1 MTEFTPGLVLLSLLL
16 GVVVIALPSILRRG
30 EGGEGGDTA
39 LDWLRLRRAELDAD
53 AESLYADA
61 ELRVLEEGYG
71 SDTLGVQPVALGAA
85 AAPASLGLPAR
96 GALWLLLIA
105 MTALLY
111 AQLGARDDVLLGA
124 RMENLEG
131 ASPEEISN
139 LIDRIAKR
147 SAERP
152 DNADYLVLLGQYY
165 TGAERHGDA
174 LAAYEQLLTLF
185 PDNAE
190 MLARAAQAEFLTGDR
205 TLTAQVKA
213 RAEQSLAIDPA
224 QRTALGTLGIAA
236 FEAEAYDQALRYW
249 ERLIAFE
256 VPGSP
261 GYELLASVIEEARRR
276 GSDLDDSSVQEATTS
291 ALLTVEVVE
300 PEGVTLP
307 VGMTVF
313 VLARPAGSE
322 QRMPLAVVK
331 RLVQGWPLQVAL
343 DDSAGMAGQK
353 LSAHTEVDLE
363 VQVSPSGQP
372 GAANASWIATVEA
385 VSVPSSGP
393 IRMVLAPVDGR

>member
-1 MTEFTPGLVLLSLLL
+1 VTEFTPGLVLLSVLL
-16 GVVVIALPSILRRG
+16 GVVVIALPSILRR
-30 EGGEGGDTA
+30 GEGGDTA

-53 AESLYADA
+53 ADSLYADA

-71 SDTLGVQPVALGAA
+71 PDTLDGQPEIRGAA

-96 GALWLLLIA
+96 AVLWLLLATI
-105 MTALLY
+105 TALLY

-124 RMENLEG
+124 QMENLEG
-131 ASPEEISN
+131 ATPAEISD

-190 MLARAAQAEFLTGDR
+190 MLARAAQAEFLAGDR
-205 TLTAQVKA
+205 TLTAQVRA

-276 GSDLDDSSVQEATTS
+276 GGSDLDDSSVRDATTS

-300 PEGVTLP
+300 PEGVTVP

-331 RLVQGWPLQVAL
+331 RRVQGWPLQVVL

-372 GAANASWIATVEA
+372 GAANASWIAAVEA

>member
-1 MTEFTPGLVLLSLLL
+1 MTEFTPGLVLLSVLL
-16 GVVVIALPSILRRG
+16 GVVVIALPSILRR
-30 EGGEGGDTA
+30 GEGGDTA

-53 AESLYADA
+53 ADSLYADA

-71 SDTLGVQPVALGAA
+71 PDTVDGQTPTLGPA

-96 GALWLLLIA
+96 AVLWLLLA
-105 MTALLY
+105 TMTAVLY

-124 RMENLEG
+124 QMENLEG
-131 ASPEEISN
+131 ATPAEISA

-190 MLARAAQAEFLTGDR
+190 MLARAAQAEFLAGDR

-249 ERLIAFE
+249 ERLLAFE

-276 GSDLDDSSVQEATTS
+276 GGSDLDDSAVQEATTS
-291 ALLTVEVVE
+291 ALLTVEIVE
-300 PEGVTLP
+300 PEGVTVP

-331 RLVQGWPLQVAL
+331 RRVQGWPLQVAL

-372 GAANASWIATVEA
+372 GAANARWIATVEA

>member
-1 MTEFTPGLVLLSLLL
+1 MTELTPGLLLLGSLL
-16 GVVVIALPSILRRG
+16 GVVIIGLPSVLRRG
-30 EGGEGGDTA
+30 EDGDTA

-53 AESLYADA
+53 ADSLYADA
-61 ELRVLEEGYG
+61 ELRVLEEGVG
-71 SDTLGVQPVALGAA
+71 PDTLDGQHGTLGAA
-85 AAPASLGLPAR
+85 ATPASLGLLAR
-96 GALWLLLIA
+96 TTLWLLLVI
-105 MTALLY
+105 MTVLLY

-124 RMENLEG
+124 QMENLEG
-131 ASPEEISN
+131 ATPEEISN

-152 DNADYLVLLGQYY
+152 ENADYLVLLGQYY

-190 MLARAAQAEFLTGDR
+190 MLARAAQAEFLAGDR
-205 TLTAQVKA
+205 TLTAQVTA
-213 RAEQSLAIDPA
+213 RAEQALAIDPA

-256 VPGSP
+256 VPDSP
-261 GYELLASVIEEARRR
+261 GYELLASVIAEARRR
-276 GSDLDDSSVQEATTS
+276 GGSDLDGPAIQDNASPP
-291 ALLTVEVVE
+291 LLTVEVVE
-300 PEGVTLP
+300 PEGVTVP
-307 VGMTVF
+307 GGITVF

-331 RLVQGWPLQVAL
+331 RRVQGWPLQVAL

-353 LSAHTEVDLE
+353 LSAHAEVDLE

-372 GAANASWIATVEA
+372 GLANARWIASAEA
-385 VSVPSSGP
+385 VSVPSSDP
-393 IRMVLAPVDGR
+393 IRMVLATVDDR